1 MKISSF
7 RRYYVYYWYSQFIF
21 VFCPRKWKCSTWWAG
36 QWTHLEPRGSPQR
49 NGETHVCIVCTS
61 WYREVSDG
69 ARPRPC
75 LPTGRSWALCLGHS
89 CQNRMCPQLA
99 PGSWEE
105 QRGCTGVGVAFAPAM
120 EFVGRWKCRSRLLF
134 WGRQRRCQEEYPYS
148 IWLFPVNI
156 ALWTKTCLGINPRV
170 TKNTWAWFCWLFY
183 HSEKWVIEAGLS
195 FFKRFTYILH

>member
-49 NGETHVCIVCTS
+49 NEETHVCIVCTS

-120 EFVGRWKCRSRLLF
+120 EFIGRWKCRSSYF
-134 WGRQRRCQEEYPYS
+134 
-148 IWLFPVNI
+148 
-156 ALWTKTCLGINPRV
+156 
-170 TKNTWAWFCWLFY
+170 
-183 HSEKWVIEAGLS
+183 EAGPPSVVLREAEKMS
-195 FFKRFTYILH
+195 GGISLFHMVVPCKYSTVNKDLPGN